1 MDSFLSLD
9 ELHVS
14 FPSQE
19 LPYSRMENE
28 DGEEDCDLLRESD
41 DERGIN
47 SHHRTQ
53 DKGEIRRSANQ
64 EFLAANYVV
73 TSRERESTAYKL
85 PSIRPASSKLKN
97 GLKKGRNRAE
107 KGEFSSIDVDDFS
120 VWGKQAMVNARK
132 DMKNRTNF
140 RNNVPSP
147 GPKNC
152 CGGEKWENDVVV
164 ESCFAKTKS
173 SDSADSSNLS
183 RPRLSLGS
191 YSQLHGRIGDRP
203 SIFSPPVSPKAR
215 ASSVRLPKKI
225 SRLIEMELSIIKG
238 ENINST
244 QRRRYRPRSES
255 VPTQEKIQFYPNSVE
270 LRRSQD
276 PSMPR
281 LGKPV
286 MTNAK
291 TRNTKEKSKSTI
303 NTRRDRLPSS
313 GPRRCS
319 GGEKWETDSIAE
331 SCFVK
336 KSSSD
341 SPNSS
346 YLKLDS
352 KEGTQAPLLSE
363 QKGFFTASPCREIPP
378 RLSPKEF
385 GDRPLFSPTVRGHQV
400 QELPLDLPKNSP
412 IHRVGVLGCQ
422 GRQFR
427 ELNSK
432 TKIQCPIRFCIPSRK
447 NRHFSQPDGIEE
459 VAASFLAFT
468 EKRQRGKEFSL
479 TIRK

>member
-19 LPYSRMENE
+19 LPNSRMENE

-73 TSRERESTAYKL
+73 TSRERESVAHKL

-107 KGEFSSIDVDDFS
+107 KGEFSCIDVDDFS
-120 VWGKQAMVNARK
+120 VCGKQVMVNARK

-140 RNNVPSP
+140 RNNFPSP

-173 SDSADSSNLS
+173 SDSADSSNVYLS

-191 YSQLHGRIGDRP
+191 HSQLHGRIGDRP
-203 SIFSPPVSPKAR
+203 SIFSPPVSPKPER
-215 ASSVRLPKKI
+215 PQLDLPKKI
-225 SRLIEMELSIIKG
+225 TRLIEMELSIIKG
-238 ENINST
+238 ENVNST

-286 MTNAK
+286 MTNAAK

-303 NTRRDRLPSS
+303 NTRRDHLPSS

-363 QKGFFTASPCREIPP
+363 QKGFFTASPCREVPP

-400 QELPLDLPKNSP
+400 QELPLDLPEKFTKF
-412 IHRVGVLGCQ
+412 I
-422 GRQFR
+422 
-427 ELNSK
+427 EL
-432 TKIQCPIRFCIPSRK
+432 
-447 NRHFSQPDGIEE
+447 
-459 VAASFLAFT
+459 
-468 EKRQRGKEFSL
+468 EFSVVKGDNSVSSTQKQKYSVPSDSVSPREKSPFFPNPMEL
-479 TIRK
+479 RKSQHPSSLSQRNGREEKSSH